1 MSTTFWLEYNQQ
13 QRNFSLDAQ
22 MTQVRIGR
30 GATNEVAIGEDRGIS
45 KCHARIFASGG
56 KVWVEDTGSR
66 NGTFVNEKQV
76 GFRHPL
82 EDGDT
87 IRLGNTHLVFRR
99 HVHEDPQETFTL
111 PGMTCII
118 SIKDF
123 KDQWKTREAAAQ
135 AVSGPAA
142 PPKPA
147 TAKAEAAPAAPPAS
161 PVVDTL
167 AAEVKRFGVLQE
179 IASSLLDQ
187 RDLNHLF
194 HDCLQ
199 LIVSVVP
206 ARRGCLMMI
215 EGGELQVKSYW
226 TGGRV
231 ADTPA
236 AADIIQ
242 FSRTVQ
248 RLVIEKK
255 SAVLT
260 TNVESDPQL
269 EEARSIIVQ
278 GIKSIM
284 CVPLWNGEKTY
295 GLIYLDSPSIEKDF
309 NKDNL
314 QLLTAIANLVTMK
327 IENYLYIQELLL
339 KKAIE
344 KELEYAADVQKFL
357 IPERFPQV
365 SDLDGA
371 VFYRSCLQ
379 LAGDY
384 YHVFVLPD
392 GRYLFIIAD
401 VMGKGMGAAL
411 LTASLHAYLNSLCE
425 RALDL
430 GELLGDLNRRIHTQC
445 DGQIFVTLFALAVDA
460 ASGRAWYCNAGH
472 NEAIRVRED
481 GSSDLFVEGGP
492 ILGILPEGVFQV
504 TEAELG
510 DGDLLLLYTDGLTEA
525 GNDADEFFGRDRVVQ
540 FLVQERDNTPDEIC
554 ERLIQTVEKFQ
565 GAKPQRDDLT
575 GILIRFLPGKKCS

>member
-1 MSTTFWLEYNQQ
+1 MSITFWLEHNQQ
-13 QRNFSLDAQ
+13 QRSFTLDEQ

-30 GATNEVAIGEDRGIS
+30 GAANEVAVGEDRGIS
-45 KCHARIFASGG
+45 KCHARLFASGG
-56 KVWVEDTGSR
+56 RVWVEDTGSR

-87 IRLGNTHLVFRR
+87 IRLGNTSLVFRR
-99 HVHEDPQETFTL
+99 HVKESPPDTFTL

-123 KDQWKTREAAAQ
+123 QDQWKTREATAKAAPEL
-135 AVSGPAA
+135 VA
-142 PPKPA
+142 PPKQTAGPTA
-147 TAKAEAAPAAPPAS
+147 TPAPPAAGLA
-161 PVVDTL
+161 VDAL

-187 RDLNHLF
+187 RDLNRLF

-215 EGGELQVKSYW
+215 EHDELQVKSYW

-260 TNVESDPQL
+260 TNVENDPQL

-327 IENYLYIQELLL
+327 IENYLYIQELLE
-339 KKAIE
+339 KKAME

-357 IPERFPQV
+357 IPERFPQL

-384 YHVFVLPD
+384 YNVFVLPD
-392 GRYLFIIAD
+392 GCYLFIIAD

-425 RALDL
+425 RELDL

-460 ASGRAWYCNAGH
+460 ASGHARYCNAGH

-481 GSSDLFVEGGP
+481 GSSDLLVEGGP
-492 ILGILPEGVFQV
+492 ILGILPEGVFQMAEV
-504 TEAELG
+504 ELG

-525 GNDADEFFGRDRVVQ
+525 ANDADEFFGRDRVVQ
-540 FLVQERDNTPDEIC
+540 FLVQERANTPDEIC
-554 ERLIQTVEKFQ
+554 QRLIQAVEKFQ

-575 GILIRFLPGKKCS
+575 GILIRFLPGKKCC